1 MIQRIQSLYLF
12 LTTLLSILFLKGDLL
27 SFINKSGITISA
39 GIYGLRGEYELHSIN
54 QVGSILP
61 LSLALVIVSL
71 LSFVIIFIYNKRKV
85 QILLVRVLL
94 GLIAA
99 SIVLSGIYTFNIQ
112 MVYNVVLVPGFRMF
126 IPVVQLILTYLAYRG
141 IRKDDNL
148 IKSYDRLR

>member
-1 MIQRIQSLYLF
+1 MIQRIQSVYLF
-12 LTTLLSILFLKGDLL
+12 LTTLFSLLFLKGDLL

-39 GIYGLRGEYELHSIN
+39 GIYGIRSESGINSIN

-61 LSLALVIVSL
+61 LSLVLVIVPL